1 MDLFYSLP
9 ENILQR
15 IILLQQDYIGITLD
29 IKVFNI
35 FFVSLAFAL
44 FLTLLSYSLGKKI
57 SVPFNDKEE
66 NTYDYLFFIAVG
78 YILIGTGIAFL
89 GFLSLLNF
97 TSITLFLLFIIV
109 YSFTFPFSLKQNFFN
124 LTSHVKNDFL
134 YLKTNKFVF
143 LWTTLFIL
151 LAVIQLIN
159 PEVREDQ
166 YHVDLPVMYLQNET
180 IMMQPRE
187 QISVSA
193 SPLLAE
199 MHYVIGILY
208 FSKESARYIHF
219 IFYILVI
226 LTLINFSK
234 LKDYKFAIFTPLLF
248 ASAPVVIKETSSMYV
263 DFQWIFCFLLSI
275 IILIDRGKNRHAL
288 AKSGFLFGGMLAT
301 KLWTIVF
308 SLVPVL
314 YLLTT
319 KGKIKKRIKDINVFF
334 LATLAVSSI
343 WFTRAYILTGNPVY
357 PAFGNAASSNGAS
370 FFKSLSYF
378 VGINY
383 QLLDIFSFI
392 NVFSPLFFI
401 SFVFLLH
408 KFRTNLKTVL
418 QLKLFKYLFFLLILY
433 LSIQYPFGRYLL
445 GLYVLLIFINSFA
458 INSVIKFKP
467 IKILLNFVLFIV
479 FSYYF
484 INSVLVLPYSFDI
497 ADKNKYL
504 SRILIRDASSYY
516 DFGYKFDK
524 YISQTDNVAMYNFH
538 GYYYANFKYTNLRFI
553 YDNNQD
559 SLNLLIQ
566 KRYTK
571 LLIRS
576 GNIEWLCVQ
585 MKFKDCD
592 TTHFSLISE
601 YSEFPT
607 YYLYNIN

>member
-1 MDLFYSLP
+1 MGLFYSLT

-15 IILLQQDYIGITLD
+15 IKLLQQDYIGITLD

-35 FFVSLAFAL
+35 FFVSLAFSL

-57 SVPFNDKEE
+57 SASFFNDKEK

-89 GFLSLLNF
+89 GFFSLLNF
-97 TSITLFLLFIIV
+97 ASITLLLSIIVV
-109 YSFTFPFSLKQNFFN
+109 YSFSFPLSLKQNFFN
-124 LTSHVKNDFL
+124 LLNHVKNDFL

-151 LAVIQLIN
+151 LAVIKLIN

-166 YHVDLPVMYLQNET
+166 YHVDLPVMYLQNST
-180 IMMQPRE
+180 IMIPPRE

-199 MHYVIGILY
+199 MHYTTGILY

-219 IFYILVI
+219 VFYILVL

-234 LKDYKFAIFTPLLF
+234 LKEYKFAIFTPLLF
-248 ASAPVVIKETSSMYV
+248 ASAPVVIHETSSMYV
-263 DFQWIFCFLLSI
+263 DFQWIFVFLLSI
-275 IILIDRGKNRHAL
+275 IILMDRGNKRHAL

-308 SLVPVL
+308 SLVPAL
-314 YLLTT
+314 YLLAT

-334 LATLAVSSI
+334 LAALAVSSI
-343 WFTRAYILTGNPVY
+343 WFTRAYILTGNPLY
-357 PAFGNAASSNGAS
+357 PAFNSAESNS
-370 FFKSLSYF
+370 PLLSSLSPF

-383 QLLDIFSFI
+383 RLLDILSFV
-392 NVFSPLFFI
+392 NVFSPIFFI
-401 SFVFLLH
+401 SFIFIIYKIKQNIKTIRKLLL
-408 KFRTNLKTVL
+408 FR
-418 QLKLFKYLFFLLILY
+418 YLFLLLILY

-467 IKILLNFVLFIV
+467 IKILLNFVLFII

-484 INSVLVLPYSFDI
+484 INSILVLPYAFGI

-516 DFGYKFDK
+516 DFGKKFDK
-524 YISQTDNVAMYNFH
+524 HISSRDNVAMYNFH
-538 GYYYANFKYTNLRFI
+538 GFYYANFKYSDVRFI
-553 YDNNQD
+553 YDKNQK
-559 SLNLLIQ
+559 SLDLIKQ
-566 KRYTK
+566 KKYTK

-576 GNIEWLCVQ
+576 GDVKWLCTQ
-585 MKFKDCD
+585 MKLTDCD
-592 TTHFSLISE
+592 TSHFSLISM
-601 YSEFPT
+601 YSEFPF

>member
-1 MDLFYSLP
+1 MDLLYSLP

-15 IILLQQDYIGITLD
+15 IEFLQQDYVGITLD
-29 IKVFNI
+29 ISVFNI

-57 SVPFNDKEE
+57 SAPFNGKRE

-97 TSITLFLLFIIV
+97 VSITLFLSLIV
-109 YSFTFPFSLKQNFFN
+109 AYSFIFPFSLKQNFFN

-151 LAVIQLIN
+151 LAVIKLIN

-166 YHVDLPVMYLQNET
+166 YHVDLPVMYLQNST
-180 IMMQPRE
+180 IMIPPRE

-199 MHYVIGILY
+199 MHYTIGILY
-208 FSKESARYIHF
+208 FSKEAARYIHF
-219 IFYILVI
+219 VFYILVL

-234 LKDYKFAIFTPLLF
+234 LKDYKFAIYTPILF
-248 ASAPVVIKETSSMYV
+248 ASAPVVIHETSSMYV

-275 IILIDRGKNRHAL
+275 IILIDHGNKRHAL
-288 AKSGFLFGGMLAT
+288 AKSGFLFGGMIAG

-308 SLVPVL
+308 SVVPVL
-314 YLLTT
+314 YLLMT
-319 KGKIKKRIKDINVFF
+319 KGKIKKRIKDITVFL
-334 LATLAVSSI
+334 LATLVVSSI
-343 WFTRAYILTGNPVY
+343 WFARAYILTGNPLF
-357 PAFGNAASSNGAS
+357 PAFNNAANSDSAS

-378 VGINY
+378 TGINY
-383 QLLDIFSFI
+383 QLLNIFSFI
-392 NVFSPLFFI
+392 NVFSPLFFV

-418 QLKLFKYLFFLLILY
+418 QLKLFKYLFFLFILY

-445 GLYVLLIFINSFA
+445 GLYVLFIFINSFA
-458 INSVIKFKP
+458 VNSVIRFKP

-524 YISQTDNVAMYNFH
+524 YISQADNVAMYNFH
-538 GYYYANFKYTNLRFI
+538 GYYYANFKYTDLRFI

-559 SLNLLIQ
+559 SLNLLRQ
-566 KRYTK
+566 KKYTK

-576 GNIEWLCVQ
+576 GDITWLCTQ
-585 MKFKDCD
+585 MKLTDCD
-592 TTHFSLISE
+592 TSRFSLISM
-601 YSEFPT
+601 YSEFPF